1 MGGLYERLI
10 GLVKQSLRISIEKI
24 CLTMVKL
31 ETVIKEIEV
40 VVNSR
45 SLVYVGAD
53 FSSGFTLN
61 PKTGIPSL
69 AEGDRQQDPDFL
81 SVLSSAQKLLDIWLK
96 AQQHLD
102 MFWKLLFDEYVL
114 SLCELTLKHL
124 KATRTQSA
132 TQPTK
137 GDVTQLN
144 GNSPRGTWKLAVV
157 QEFISST
164 HE

>member
-1 MGGLYERLI
+1 MGGLYETLI
-10 GLVKQSLRISIEKI
+10 GLVKQSLRNSIEKI

-61 PKTGIPSL
+61 PKTGIPS
-69 AEGDRQQDPDFL
+69 EEDRQQDPDFF
-81 SVLSSAQKLLDIWLK
+81 SGLSSAQKLLDIWLK

-102 MFWKLLFDEYVL
+102 MFWKLLFAEDVL
-114 SLCELTLKHL
+114 SLRELTLKHL
-124 KATRTQSA
+124 R
-132 TQPTK
+132 
-137 GDVTQLN
+137 VTLCKDCV
-144 GNSPRGTWKLAVV
+144 TM
-157 QEFISST
+157 
-164 HE
+164 

>member
-31 ETVIKEIEV
+31 ETVKKEIEV

-61 PKTGIPSL
+61 PKTGMPSL
-69 AEGDRQQDPDFL
+69 AEEDRQQDPDFL

-96 AQQHLD
+96 AQ
-102 MFWKLLFDEYVL
+102 
-114 SLCELTLKHL
+114 
-124 KATRTQSA
+124 
-132 TQPTK
+132 
-137 GDVTQLN
+137 
-144 GNSPRGTWKLAVV
+144 
-157 QEFISST
+157 
-164 HE
+164 